1 MSDATKVTSK
11 TGLSTSKKAKALLI
25 ALVNLNI
32 IFALVV
38 FKAADVT
45 IAGQMITAIIFLSSL
60 FIGGQSA
67 IDVTTAWK
75 ADASTS
81 KTTNETVVKKYEY
94 KMDYASKADAPEK

>member
-1 MSDATKVTSK
+1 MSDATKVTPK

-75 ADASTS
+75 SDTS
-81 KTTNETVVKKYEY
+81 NTKNTDEKIVKNYSY
-94 KMDYASKADAPEK
+94 KMDYADGAEK

>member
-1 MSDATKVTSK
+1 MSDATKVTPK

-25 ALVNLNI
+25 ALVNLNL

-45 IAGQMITAIIFLSSL
+45 IAGQMITAILFLAGL
-60 FIGGQSA
+60 FIGVQGGVDMTA
-67 IDVTTAWK
+67 AWK

-94 KMDYASKADAPEK
+94 KMDYSDEKK

>member
-1 MSDATKVTSK
+1 MSDATKVTPT

-25 ALVNLNI
+25 ALVNLNL

-38 FKAADVT
+38 FKAADVA

-75 ADASTS
+75 SDTS
-81 KTTNETVVKKYEY
+81 NTKNTDEKIVKNYSY
-94 KMDYASKADAPEK
+94 KMDYVDDKKS

>member
-1 MSDATKVTSK
+1 MSDATKVTPK

-32 IFALVV
+32 IFTLVV

-67 IDVTTAWK
+67 IDVTAAWK
-75 ADASTS
+75 SDTASS
-81 KTTNETVVKKYEY
+81 KTTNETITKKYEY
-94 KMDYASKADAPEK
+94 KMDYADGAEK

>member
-1 MSDATKVTSK
+1 MSDATKVTPK

-45 IAGQMITAIIFLSSL
+45 IAGQMITAILFLAGDRSGWITGTTL
-60 FIGGQSA
+60 PIDGGVLAGRSPALQ
-67 IDVTTAWK
+67 
-75 ADASTS
+75 
-81 KTTNETVVKKYEY
+81 
-94 KMDYASKADAPEK
+94 PEAAAAAA

>member
-1 MSDATKVTSK
+1 MSDATKVTPK
-11 TGLSTSKKAKALLI
+11 TGLSDSKKAKALLI
-25 ALVNLNI
+25 ALVNLNL

-38 FKAADVT
+38 FKAADVA

-75 ADASTS
+75 SDTS
-81 KTTNETVVKKYEY
+81 NTKNTDEKIVKNYSY
-94 KMDYASKADAPEK
+94 KMDYVDDKKS

>member
-1 MSDATKVTSK
+1 MSDATKVTSN

-45 IAGQMITAIIFLSSL
+45 IAGQMITAIMFLSSL
-60 FIGGQSA
+60 FIGGQAA
-67 IDVTTAWK
+67 IDVTSAWK
-75 ADASTS
+75 ADTS
-81 KTTNETVVKKYEY
+81 NTKNVDEKITKNYEY
-94 KMDYASKADAPEK
+94 KMSYADDKKS

>member
-1 MSDATKVTSK
+1 MSDATKVTPK

-45 IAGQMITAIIFLSSL
+45 IAGQMITAILFLAGL
-60 FIGGQSA
+60 FIGVQGGV
-67 IDVTTAWK
+67 DVTAAWK

-94 KMDYASKADAPEK
+94 KMDYSDEKK

>member
-1 MSDATKVTSK
+1 MSDATKVTPK

-25 ALVNLNI
+25 ALVNLNL

-75 ADASTS
+75 SDTS
-81 KTTNETVVKKYEY
+81 NTKNTDEKIVKNYSY
-94 KMDYASKADAPEK
+94 KMDYVDDKKS

>member
-1 MSDATKVTSK
+1 MSDATKVTPK

-38 FKAADVT
+38 FRAADVT

-75 ADASTS
+75 SDTS
-81 KTTNETVVKKYEY
+81 NTKNTDEKIVKNYSY
-94 KMDYASKADAPEK
+94 KMDYVDDKKS

>member
-1 MSDATKVTSK
+1 MSDATKVTPK

-25 ALVNLNI
+25 ALVNLNLI
-32 IFALVV
+32 LALVV

-75 ADASTS
+75 SDTS
-81 KTTNETVVKKYEY
+81 NTKNTDEKIVKNYSY
-94 KMDYASKADAPEK
+94 KMDYVDDKKS

>member
-1 MSDATKVTSK
+1 MSDATKVTPK

-67 IDVTTAWK
+67 IDVTAAWK
-75 ADASTS
+75 SDTASS
-81 KTTNETVVKKYEY
+81 KATNETITRKYEY
-94 KMDYASKADAPEK
+94 KMDYVDSAEK

>member
-1 MSDATKVTSK
+1 MSDATKVTPK

-25 ALVNLNI
+25 ALVNLNL

-45 IAGQMITAIIFLSSL
+45 IAGQMITAILFLAGL
-60 FIGGQSA
+60 FIGVQGGVDMTA
-67 IDVTTAWK
+67 AWK

-81 KTTNETVVKKYEY
+81 RTTNETVVKKYEY
-94 KMDYASKADAPEK
+94 KMDYADKK

>member
-1 MSDATKVTSK
+1 MSDATKVTPK

-25 ALVNLNI
+25 ALVNLNL

-67 IDVTTAWK
+67 IDVTAAWK
-75 ADASTS
+75 SDTS
-81 KTTNETVVKKYEY
+81 NTKNTDEKIVKNYSY
-94 KMDYASKADAPEK
+94 KMDYVDDKKS

>member
-1 MSDATKVTSK
+1 MSDATKVTPK

-45 IAGQMITAIIFLSSL
+45 IAGQMITAILFLAGL
-60 FIGGQSA
+60 FIGVQGGVDMTA
-67 IDVTTAWK
+67 AWK

-94 KMDYASKADAPEK
+94 KMDYSDEKK

>member
-1 MSDATKVTSK
+1 MSDATKVTPK

-25 ALVNLNI
+25 ALINLNI

-45 IAGQMITAIIFLSSL
+45 IAGQMITAILFLAGL
-60 FIGGQSA
+60 FIGVQGGVDMTA
-67 IDVTTAWK
+67 AWK

-94 KMDYASKADAPEK
+94 KMDYSDEKK

>member
-1 MSDATKVTSK
+1 MSDATKVTPK

-25 ALVNLNI
+25 ALINLNI

-75 ADASTS
+75 ADAASS
-81 KTTNETVVKKYEY
+81 KTETITKNYQY